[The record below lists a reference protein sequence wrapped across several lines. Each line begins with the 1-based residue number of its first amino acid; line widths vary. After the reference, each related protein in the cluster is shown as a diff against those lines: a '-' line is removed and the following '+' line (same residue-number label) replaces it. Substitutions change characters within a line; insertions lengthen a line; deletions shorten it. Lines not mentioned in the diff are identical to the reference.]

1 MLGQRQKVITSRS
14 RQYEIHFLSF
24 IYLEAFKKEVYI
36 SEYWKLQI
44 IARPFSVAM
53 RSISGHLAPVL
64 LFLLPILAEILP
76 AMASASQLQRA
87 NLKLNLVLV
96 NSTGRLRT
104 VEVSRSQQTVNL
116 QCPMKKCCKH
126 AMQKMPQNEDVLNA
140 CKALEHNVEWQ
151 FWSKNERDWR
161 TLPEELITAR
171 RPGVKYNNSRVSV
184 LTKRSVKYYR
194 CIPLQSVQ
202 NFVHECQPHV
212 TRVKR
217 TPRTSQP
224 QTQPIEKA
232 ATSPVPP
239 VPVTT
244 VQTMPKTPHPK
255 QRRPYFKQ
263 YPEEVLLVNS
273 GSIIVLA
280 CQAAGYPK
288 PVTSWLRGYK
298 PINVAGDRRLA
309 LPSDGSL
316 RISDV
321 RKSDQD
327 TYRCVA
333 RSPVGYIV
341 ATSEVWIR

>member
-1 MLGQRQKVITSRS
+1 MQ
-14 RQYEIHFLSF
+14 
-24 IYLEAFKKEVYI
+24 
-36 SEYWKLQI
+36 
-44 IARPFSVAM
+44 SV
-53 RSISGHLAPVL
+53 SGHLTPVL
-64 LFLLPILAEILP
+64 LLFLAILAEILP
-76 AMASASQLQRA
+76 TMASASQLQTA
-87 NLKLNLVLV
+87 NLKLNLELV

-104 VEVSRSQQTVNL
+104 VEVSRSQQTVKL

-126 AMQKMPQNEDVLNA
+126 AMQKLSQNEDVLNA

-151 FWSKNERDWR
+151 FWSKNKRDWR

-171 RPGVKYNNSRVSV
+171 RPGVKYNNSRVTV
-184 LTKRSVKYYR
+184 LTKRSMKFYR

-202 NFVHECQPHV
+202 NFVQECQPYV

-244 VQTMPKTPHPK
+244 VHTIPTTPHPE
-255 QRRPYFKQ
+255 QQRPYFKK
-263 YPEEVLLVNS
+263 YPEEVLLMNS
-273 GSIIVLA
+273 GSTIVLT

-298 PINVAGDRRLA
+298 PINITEDSRLA
-309 LPSDGSL
+309 LPSDGSFH
-316 RISDV
+316 ISDV

-333 RSPVGYIV
+333 RSSLGTIV
-341 ATSEVWIR
+341 ASSEVWIR

>member
-1 MLGQRQKVITSRS
+1 MQ
-14 RQYEIHFLSF
+14 
-24 IYLEAFKKEVYI
+24 
-36 SEYWKLQI
+36 
-44 IARPFSVAM
+44 
-53 RSISGHLAPVL
+53 SISGHLTPVL
-64 LFLLPILAEILP
+64 LIFLPVLVE
-76 AMASASQLQRA
+76 MASASQLRREKPP
-87 NLKLNLVLV
+87 LILVS
-96 NSTGRLRT
+96 STGRLRT
-104 VEVSRSQQTVNL
+104 VEVARSQQTVKL

-126 AMQKMPQNEDVLNA
+126 AMHKMPQNEDVLKA

-171 RPGVKYNNSRVSV
+171 RPGVKYNNSRVTV
-184 LTKRSVKYYR
+184 LTKRSMKFYR

-202 NFVHECQPHV
+202 NFVQECQPHV

-244 VQTMPKTPHPK
+244 VQTMPTTPHPK
-255 QRRPYFKQ
+255 QQRPYFKQ
-263 YPEEVLLVNS
+263 YPEEVLLMNS
-273 GSIIVLA
+273 GSTIVLT

-298 PINVAGDRRLA
+298 PINVAGDSRLA
-309 LPSDGSL
+309 LPSDGSFH
-316 RISDV
+316 ISDV

-333 RSPVGYIV
+333 RSSLGTIV
-341 ATSEVWIR
+341 ASSEVWIRWKPLYIR